1 MNKKIE
7 TIKKKAEQIL
17 NVLQE
22 RELEHVAGISRYILA
37 REYLDSND
45 AEQNWEE
52 LLDEFDYVKKIQ
64 KVFPVDMEKIINKI
78 QKIIDE
84 ETTTGDK
91 KENSSESQG
100 RT

>member
-1 MNKKIE
+1 MNKKVEI
-7 TIKKKAEQIL
+7 IKKKAEQIL

-64 KVFPVDMEKIINKI
+64 KVFPVDMENIINKI

-84 ETTTGDK
+84 ETTTRDK
-91 KENSSESQG
+91 EENSSES
-100 RT
+100 

>member
-1 MNKKIE
+1 MNKKVE
-7 TIKKKAEQIL
+7 TIKKKAGQIL
-17 NVLQE
+17 SVLQE

-45 AEQNWEE
+45 AEQSWEE

-64 KVFPVDMEKIINKI
+64 KVFPVDMENVINKI

-91 KENSSESQG
+91 EENSSES
-100 RT
+100 

>member
-1 MNKKIE
+1 MNKKVE

-17 NVLQE
+17 SVLQE

-37 REYLDSND
+37 RDYPDSNE
-45 AEQNWEE
+45 AEQDWEE
-52 LLDEFDYVKKIQ
+52 LLDEINYISRIQ
-64 KVFPVDMEKIINKI
+64 KVFPVDMEDVINKI

-91 KENSSESQG
+91 EENSSES
-100 RT
+100 

>member
-1 MNKKIE
+1 MNKKVE

-17 NVLQE
+17 SVLQE

-37 REYLDSND
+37 RDYPDSD
-45 AEQNWEE
+45 EAEQDWEE
-52 LLDEFDYVKKIQ
+52 LLDEINYISRIQ
-64 KVFPVDMEKIINKI
+64 KVFPVDMEDVINKI

-91 KENSSESQG
+91 EENSSES
-100 RT
+100 